1 MLYIYTQKGKEA
13 TKTSEFQ
20 KEIGGKASWMNLI
33 MEATKGYGNF
43 WSNDTL
49 FFDSCFS
56 GVNTVEELN
65 SEVIGYFRNV
75 DTNYKGSSLDT
86 LEKSINDWPK
96 GSYIFMD
103 INSIVNW
110 YRPLMDI
117 GYK

>member
-86 LEKSINDWPK
+86 LENSINDWPE
-96 GSYIFMD
+96 GSYIFMN

-110 YRPLMDI
+110 YRPLMDNE
-117 GYK
+117 YK